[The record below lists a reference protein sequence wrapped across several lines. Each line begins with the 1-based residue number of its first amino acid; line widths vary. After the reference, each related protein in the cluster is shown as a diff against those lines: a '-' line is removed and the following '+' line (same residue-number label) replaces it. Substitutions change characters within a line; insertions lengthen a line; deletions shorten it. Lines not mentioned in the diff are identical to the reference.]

1 MKKERMIRMKLCDYK
16 CVWIWGLR
24 KSFIKKLNEYGR
36 DGWELVQVVSGWY
49 YFKRELKQ
57 KT

>member
-1 MKKERMIRMKLCDYK
+1 MKLCDYK